1 MSGQDIKVAAGEQPI
16 HVETREERIDVAL
29 AKETINVPATGG
41 GIRFSIK
48 EERFDFSSPLVLG
61 KSEWPFGPNPNK
73 VDGLAKD
80 VATVVDAVV
89 MPAFYRVAKWL
100 FLISDDDNDL
110 AVTSEIKCLRRGGEV
125 YFMEY
130 AIMGDSGLIP
140 YDLDA
145 KIDGNAI
152 QLIITSR
159 YDGVLTVRTSKL
171 GIFNG

>member
-1 MSGQDIKVAAGEQPI
+1 MSGQNIKVAAGEQPI

-29 AKETINVPATGG
+29 ARETINVPAADG

-61 KSEWPFGPNPNK
+61 KPEWPFGPNPNK
-73 VDGLAKD
+73 VEGLARD
-80 VATVVDAVV
+80 VPTVVDEVV
-89 MPAFYRVAKWL
+89 MPSFYRVAKWL
-100 FLISDDDNDL
+100 FLITDDNNDL
-110 AVTSEIKCLRRGGEV
+110 AVTSEIKCLRRGNDV
-125 YFMEY
+125 YYMEY

-145 KIDGNAI
+145 VVEAEKIK
-152 QLIITSR
+152 LIITSR